1 MFKKV
6 KLKLR
11 YKTDEQLTQ
20 IIENLSKSDKVTNI
34 QVEDDHVT
42 YEQYGWSNE

>member
-11 YKTDEQLTQ
+11 YTSDEHMTK
-20 IIENLSKSDKVTNI
+20 IIETLSKSDKVTNI
-34 QVEDDHVT
+34 KVEDEYVT

>member
-11 YKTDEQLTQ
+11 YTSDEHMTQ
-20 IIENLSKSDKVTNI
+20 IIENLSKSDKVSNI
-34 QVEDDHVT
+34 QVEDEYVT

>member
-11 YKTDEQLTQ
+11 YKTDDQLTQ

-34 QVEDDHVT
+34 QVEDEYVT

>member
-11 YKTDEQLTQ
+11 YTSDEQLTQ

-34 QVEDDHVT
+34 QVEDEYVT
-42 YEQYGWSNE
+42 YKQYGWSDE

>member
-20 IIENLSKSDKVTNI
+20 IIDNLSKSDKVTNI
-34 QVEDDHVT
+34 QVEDDYVT
-42 YEQYGWSNE
+42 YEQYGW

>member
-34 QVEDDHVT
+34 QVEDEYVT
-42 YEQYGWSNE
+42 YEQYGWSDE

>member
-11 YKTDEQLTQ
+11 YKTDDQLTQ
-20 IIENLSKSDKVTNI
+20 IIENLSLSQTK
-34 QVEDDHVT
+34 
-42 YEQYGWSNE
+42 

>member
-34 QVEDDHVT
+34 QIEAEYVT
-42 YEQYGWSNE
+42 YEQYGWSDE

>member
-34 QVEDDHVT
+34 QVEDECVT
-42 YEQYGWSNE
+42 YEQYGWSDE

>member
-34 QVEDDHVT
+34 QVEDDYVT

>member
-20 IIENLSKSDKVTNI
+20 IIDNLSKSDKVTNI
-34 QVEDDHVT
+34 QVEDDYVT

>member
-11 YKTDEQLTQ
+11 YKSDEQLNQ

-34 QVEDDHVT
+34 QIEEEYVT
-42 YEQYGWSNE
+42 YEQYGWSDE

>member
-11 YKTDEQLTQ
+11 YTSDYQLTR

-34 QVEDDHVT
+34 QIEDEYVT
-42 YEQYGWSNE
+42 YEQYGWSND

>member
-34 QVEDDHVT
+34 QIEDEYVT
-42 YEQYGWSNE
+42 YEQYGWSDE

>member
-11 YKTDEQLTQ
+11 YTSDYQLTR

-34 QVEDDHVT
+34 QIEEEYVT

>member
-1 MFKKV
+1 MFKAV

-34 QVEDDHVT
+34 RIEEEYVT

>member
-1 MFKKV
+1 MFKTV

-34 QVEDDHVT
+34 QIEEEYVT
-42 YEQYGWSNE
+42 YEQYGWSDE